1 MQDRATLQQ
10 TSDLLNQKLLSLS
23 EFLLNEIKK
32 EAEIAR
38 TALLHLTDLIQ
49 QSRQSSHVSVLD
61 CVTNVNGLAHI
72 VRALDCKIDD
82 IVSRH
87 ELLASSVCS
96 LKLPPPVVA
105 AIEPLDADQ
114 SLPTSSALDH
124 RELVADNDDPLKVPF
139 VAAPAATAL
148 ACRIGD
154 GVDLVGL
161 AQTKLNGACGRVA
174 GPLAS
179 GRVPVLLHGKP
190 RPIAVLVKNLV
201 PTAGGV
207 TCADCGE
214 TVHLLEFPPCGCG
227 EEANGLACKW
237 IAPPASAG
245 CPAGFSFLSGPSSS
259 SPFVDASALSTPTS
273 LPAVAAAG
281 RSSSLSVLP
290 LP

>member
-1 MQDRATLQQ
+1 M
-10 TSDLLNQKLLSLS
+10 S
-23 EFLLNEIKK
+23 EIKK
-32 EAEIAR
+32 EAEIAKR
-38 TALLHLTDLIQ
+38 STLHLFDHFQ
-49 QSRQSSHVSVLD
+49 QSKQSSLVCVLD
-61 CVTNVNGLAHI
+61 CIQNVNGLARI
-72 VRALDCKIDD
+72 VQALDRKVDD
-82 IVSRH
+82 IVNRH
-87 ELLASSVCS
+87 ELLASSVSS

-105 AIEPLDADQ
+105 AIEPLDADL
-114 SLPTSSALDH
+114 SLPTSSALEN
-124 RELVADNDDPLKVPF
+124 RERLVATDNSLKVPIVAHDAPLARPL
-139 VAAPAATAL
+139 VAAPAATAH

-179 GRVPVLLHGKP
+179 GRVPLLLHGKP

-237 IAPPASAG
+237 IASPASAG

-259 SPFVDASALSTPTS
+259 SPFVDASALSTSTS
-273 LPAVAAAG
+273 PPAAAAAG

-290 LP
+290 LS